1 MLEANFVEKGW
12 ECPKCGAVMSP
23 STSCCVNCRGNLGG
37 VATTVNGLNTPSI
50 CDTKY
55 FYEGIPI
62 SRSKESE
69 DTE

>member
-23 STSCCVNCRGNLGG
+23 STMCCVNCRGNSGG
-37 VATTVNGLNTPSI
+37 VVTANGLSTPSI
-50 CDTKY
+50 YDTKY

-62 SRSKESE
+62 PRSKESE
-69 DTE
+69 GEK